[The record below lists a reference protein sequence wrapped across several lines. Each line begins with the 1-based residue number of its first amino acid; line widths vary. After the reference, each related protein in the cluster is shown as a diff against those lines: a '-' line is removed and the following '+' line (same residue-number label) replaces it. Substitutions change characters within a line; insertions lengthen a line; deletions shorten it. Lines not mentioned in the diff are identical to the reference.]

1 MALVQGDGT
10 RGLHAAPRD
19 PEDQPQSGAACLGP
33 APAAAAH
40 AGAQRPRAA
49 PAAQAREAA
58 APARPPP
65 RPLSRRTPRGAL
77 VAKRST
83 LRLHGQAEDGATLE
97 VKYHADLTSSLQN
110 LFDLHLLPCP
120 VALKPQDV
128 LTFRDT
134 LTQFCNPDICVYRAY
149 KGRLKTTS
157 MPARPEAPKLPFPL
171 NFLIHKKRLYLIE
184 SIAEVQRCQDC
195 GYYFKQSHTCTTRRR
210 DFYYHHVSTQS
221 ADWWEEIKFFPLGAH
236 PDTRRLFVVY
246 DVETYTWH
254 GSFGKQLVP
263 FMLVFTLF
271 GDSELCAMATQ
282 IAKKQNWCAWP
293 KQASTFFYL
302 NPQRNKIGSL
312 FKQFRDALQ
321 EAACSLL
328 WQTFLTANPFLEEL
342 TVKQGHARVSDIPF
356 SELCKLRLSGEPS
369 FLEIY
374 VIGHNI
380 NGFDEIVLAAQVIN
394 NKQAIPPAFKV
405 SRNFMPRCGKILF
418 NDLTFALPN
427 PAHAVRK
434 DFADWEQGVPTSAD
448 YKVQFVKFMVR
459 DTFALTHTSLRKAA
473 AAYALPV
480 EKGSCPY
487 KAVNEFYMLGTYRT
501 DEDSFP
507 QKEYWSSDEEYFL
520 NKSLWLQEN
529 TSTYDIVQRTLDY
542 CALDV
547 LVTAELVKKL
557 QQSYLD
563 FVHNSVGLPL
573 CHFNVLQRPTISSNS
588 HAIFRQVV
596 YRAQRPNKASL
607 GTFLLA
613 PSNEMYAYIR
623 ESIRGGRCYPTYIG
637 VLPEPI
643 YVYDICGMY
652 ASALTHPF
660 PAGKPLN
667 PFDRALAMKAWQ
679 DRLDQMQV
687 PISYFDETL
696 LPAVFTI
703 DADPPSESHLDVLP
717 PFCSRKGGRLCWTNE
732 SLRGEVVTCLDAITL
747 HNRGWRV
754 QILNDPRTTVF
765 PRWECL
771 ARDYVQ
777 LNIAAK
783 ERADKEKNQT
793 LRSIAKLLSNALYGS
808 FATKLDNRVTVFSD
822 QMEEK
827 YVKGISDGTYDIK
840 GTAFVETDNLSASVM
855 AEMKVAYSPPKQQ
868 TDAKRQHRHC
878 TPSSNS
884 SSEDDAPF
892 YSREDPQ
899 SNHVTYTYKPIMFL
913 DADDSALCLHTLE
926 KKSPLIFNNRY
937 PSHIASFVLAWTRAF
952 VSEWADILYLDDRG
966 TPLEERTLKF
976 VYGDTDSMF
985 LTQAGKELMDA
996 RGKHRLKGNGR
1007 PLVFD
1012 PSNPSLTWLVEC
1024 ETQCERCRGDAHSQ
1038 ESVFLAPKLYAL
1050 KNIYCPL
1057 CQTESSGKLRAKGHA
1072 TSQLSYDL
1080 LVACYHSTEQ
1090 LGAEKYSTSRL
1101 SLKRS
1106 LVSRQPHQQP
1116 FTVTETTLA
1125 RTLRPWKDRTL
1136 RSIDRHLL
1144 APYSNSH
1151 PNPRNKELCWME
1163 IL

>member
-1 MALVQGDGT
+1 MY
-10 RGLHAAPRD
+10 
-19 PEDQPQSGAACLGP
+19 
-33 APAAAAH
+33 
-40 AGAQRPRAA
+40 
-49 PAAQAREAA
+49 
-58 APARPPP
+58 
-65 RPLSRRTPRGAL
+65 RT
-77 VAKRST
+77 
-83 LRLHGQAEDGATLE
+83 
-97 VKYHADLTSSLQN
+97 
-110 LFDLHLLPCP
+110 
-120 VALKPQDV
+120 
-128 LTFRDT
+128 
-134 LTQFCNPDICVYRAY
+134 Y
-149 KGRLKTTS
+149 KGHLKTTK
-157 MPARPEAPKLPFPL
+157 MPAVPEKPRLPFPL
-171 NFLIHKKRLYLIE
+171 NFLILKNRLYLIDA
-184 SIAEVQRCQDC
+184 INQVQRCAHC
-195 GYYFKQSHTCTTRRR
+195 GTYFKQSHTCSARRR
-210 DFYYHHVSTQS
+210 DFYFHHISAQS

-236 PDTRRLFVVY
+236 PETRRLFIVY

-254 GSFGKQLVP
+254 GSFGKQLMP

-271 GDSELCAMATQ
+271 GDAELSALAVD
-282 IAKKQNWCAWP
+282 IAKKQKWCSWP
-293 KQASTFFYL
+293 KQANTFYYL

-321 EAACSLL
+321 QAASTLL
-328 WQTFLTANPFLEEL
+328 WLTFLAHNPFLEEVSRRL
-342 TVKQGHARVSDIPF
+342 GHMRSSDIPF
-356 SELCKLRLSGEPS
+356 SELCKLKLKGRPT

-374 VIGHNI
+374 IVGHNI

-394 NKQAIPPAFKV
+394 NKQAIPPAFKI

-427 PAHAVRK
+427 PTHAARK
-434 DFADWEQGVPTSAD
+434 DFTEWEQGTPTSAD
-448 YKVQFVKFMVR
+448 YKFQFVKFMVR

-480 EKGSCPY
+480 EKGCCPY

-507 QKEYWSSDEEYFL
+507 QRDYWSSDEEYLL
-520 NKSLWLQEN
+520 NKSLWLQEQ
-529 TSTYDIVQRTLDY
+529 TGPYDIVQRTLDY
-542 CALDV
+542 CAMDV

-557 QQSYLD
+557 QASYLD
-563 FVHNSVGLPL
+563 FVHNSVGLPQ

-596 YRAQRPNKASL
+596 YQTQCPNKPSL

-637 VLPEPI
+637 VLTEPI

-667 PFDRALAMKAWQ
+667 PFDRALAVKAWQ
-679 DRLDQMQV
+679 DRLDRRHQ
-687 PISYFDETL
+687 PIDYFDATL

-703 DADPPSESHLDVLP
+703 DADPPPETSLDVLP

-732 SLRGEVVTCLDAITL
+732 ALRGEVATCLDAITL
-747 HNRGWRV
+747 HNRGWKV
-754 QILNDPRTTVF
+754 QILSDPRTTVF

-771 ARDYVQ
+771 ARNYVQ

-822 QMEEK
+822 QMEDK
-827 YVKGISDGTYDIK
+827 YVRGISDGSYDVK
-840 GTAFVETDNLSASVM
+840 STAFVETDNLSSSVM
-855 AEMKVAYSPPKQQ
+855 AELKVTYSPVKQQ
-868 TDAKRQHRHC
+868 TDTTRQHRQC
-878 TPSSNS
+878 PPSSNS
-884 SSEDDAPF
+884 SSDEDAPF
-892 YSREDPQ
+892 YSLGDPQ
-899 SNHVTYTYKPIMFL
+899 PNHVTYTYKPIMFL

-926 KKSPLIFNNRY
+926 KNSPLIFNNRY

-952 VSEWADILYLDDRG
+952 VSEWADILYSEDRG
-966 TPLEERTLKF
+966 TPLEQRPLKF

-985 LTQAGKELMDA
+985 LTRRGKELMDT
-996 RGKHRLKGNGR
+996 RGQHRLKGNDR

-1012 PSNPSLTWLVEC
+1012 PSRPQLTWLVEC
-1024 ETQCERCRGDAHSQ
+1024 ETQCDRCHGDAYSQ

-1050 KNIYCPL
+1050 KNIYCPE
-1057 CQTESSGKLRAKGHA
+1057 CRTEGSGKLRAKGHA

-1090 LGAEKYSTSRL
+1090 LGAEKFTTSRL

-1106 LVSRQPHQQP
+1106 LVSRQTRQQP

-1136 RSIDRHLL
+1136 RAINRHRL

-1163 IL
+1163 MY